1 MATSNRLWG
10 APRIHGELLKLGIKV
25 SESTVSQYN
34 PDRMKVPSQ
43 SWRTFLA
50 NHFGKLAFSTVT
62 LSDAPGDH
70 HVADACVC
78 RFVPLRLHATG
89 GRSHCRAVG
98 VRRLAFLASTP
109 ASWRAPCPGSRA
121 PPHSPRLTGNDPPKS
136 CAFELRPNACG
147 WRCLSPGDS
156 ISNND

>member
-1 MATSNRLWG
+1 MTTYCWGNPNATDVLPALAR
-10 APRIHGELLKLGIKV
+10 
-25 SESTVSQYN
+25 
-34 PDRMKVPSQ
+34 D

-50 NHFGKLAFSTVT
+50 NHFGELAFASTVT

-70 HVADACVC
+70 DVADACVY

-109 ASWRAPCPGSRA
+109 ASWRASCPASRA
-121 PPHSPRLTGNDPPKS
+121 PQFTSHWQGP
-136 CAFELRPNACG
+136 
-147 WRCLSPGDS
+147 
-156 ISNND
+156 